1 MEEQTGPRIAPS
13 SADLLTGTFGPAEP
27 LPAASAAPPA
37 APSAGPLAGASGVP
51 LAGTSGGSLAG
62 TSGGSLEGA
71 FAGPPAGVSAGP
83 LTGTSAPADLLA
95 DAQDPADLLAD
106 AQEAADPL
114 TDTSGPPLRR
124 DGLLARI
131 APFAILACLAEA
143 SLALPPG
150 PASLPEAIASAL
162 ILAATAALVVLVP
175 WDRLP
180 AWCDVAV
187 PLLYTASVLPL
198 AQAAGGTYSGI
209 LLILLSP
216 IIWAALFH
224 TRWESVYVSAAALAV
239 VLTVSLMPDMAS
251 PAVLIRRMISWAA
264 LAAMIA
270 VAGHGL
276 RARIRRSRL
285 QAALMQERLREMS
298 ILADRDRIAASLQ
311 DTVVQRLFASG
322 LSLQGTAGLLGGR
335 PEVARR
341 ISQVVQDLDESI
353 TLLRQSIFDPAQ
365 GAPARGLRRSILDV
379 SRELTPWLGMVPEV
393 TLEGPL
399 DTAVPPPAA
408 RQLLG
413 VLREGL
419 AGSGAGA
426 QATQV
431 AVAVAADHE
440 AVTLTITDDGTRWAA
455 RSDGDGPALP
465 ALRARADQV
474 GGTVATEVAATGE
487 ARLIWRAPLREFG
500 SGVPSR

>member
-1 MEEQTGPRIAPS
+1 MEEQTGPRIAPR
-13 SADLLTGTFGPAEP
+13 SAELLTGTFGPAEP
-27 LPAASAAPPA
+27 LAAASAAPPA
-37 APSAGPLAGASGVP
+37 APSAGPLAGASAGP
-51 LAGTSGGSLAG
+51 LAG
-62 TSGGSLEGA
+62 A
-71 FAGPPAGVSAGP
+71 FAAPPRAPAGGP

-106 AQEAADPL
+106 AQDAADPL

-131 APFAILACLAEA
+131 APFAVLACLAEA

-216 IIWAALFH
+216 IIWTALFH
-224 TRWESVYVSAAALAV
+224 RRWESALRERGRPGRGADRLADARHGQPGRAHPPDDLLGGAGRHDRGGRARAARPDPPVPPAGRPDAGAAARDEHPGRPGPDRRQPARHGGAAAV
-239 VLTVSLMPDMAS
+239 RVGPVA
-251 PAVLIRRMISWAA
+251 
-264 LAAMIA
+264 
-270 VAGHGL
+270 AGHG
-276 RARIRRSRL
+276 RPAR
-285 QAALMQERLREMS
+285 
-298 ILADRDRIAASLQ
+298 
-311 DTVVQRLFASG
+311 
-322 LSLQGTAGLLGGR
+322 R
-335 PEVARR
+335 PAEVAGR
-341 ISQVVQDLDESI
+341 IGQVVQDLDESI
-353 TLLRQSIFDPAQ
+353 TLLRQSIFDPAHE
-365 GAPARGLRRSILDV
+365 APAQGLRRSILDV

-440 AVTLTITDDGTRWAA
+440 AVHADHHRRRHPVGRPVRRERAD
-455 RSDGDGPALP
+455 P
-465 ALRARADQV
+465 ARAA
-474 GGTVATEVAATGE
+474 GPGCTRSAGRWRPRSRRP
-487 ARLIWRAPLREFG
+487 ARPG
-500 SGVPSR
+500 

>member
-1 MEEQTGPRIAPS
+1 VDDQTGNRTAPS
-13 SADLLTGTFGPAEP
+13 SADLPTDAAADVTGA
-27 LPAASAAPPA
+27 
-37 APSAGPLAGASGVP
+37 AGPWPDS
-51 LAGTSGGSLAG
+51 
-62 TSGGSLEGA
+62 
-71 FAGPPAGVSAGP
+71 FAR
-83 LTGTSAPADLLA
+83 
-95 DAQDPADLLAD
+95 
-106 AQEAADPL
+106 
-114 TDTSGPPLRR
+114 PLRR
-124 DGLLARI
+124 EGLLARI
-131 APFAILACLAEA
+131 APFAVLACLAEA

-150 PASLPEAIASAL
+150 PASLRNAIASAV
-162 ILAATAALVVLVP
+162 ILAATAALVVLLP

-180 AWCDVAV
+180 AWSDVAV

-209 LLILLSP
+209 LLILFSP
-216 IIWAALFH
+216 ILWTALFH
-224 TRWESVYVSAAALAV
+224 RPWESAIVSAAALAV
-239 VLTVSLMPDMAS
+239 VVTVSLMPDMAS

-276 RARIRRSRL
+276 RARVRLSRR

-298 ILADRDRIAASLQ
+298 ILADRDRIASNLH

-341 ISQVVQDLDESI
+341 VSTVIADLDESI
-353 TLLRQSIFDPAQ
+353 TLLRQSIFDPPQETA
-365 GAPARGLRRSILDV
+365 AHGLRRSILDV
-379 SRELTPWLGMVPEV
+379 SRELTPALGVVPEV

-399 DTAVPPPAA
+399 DTAVSPRAA

-419 AGSGAGA
+419 AGSGACA

-440 AVTLTITDDGTRWAA
+440 VVTLIITDDGTRWAS
-455 RSDGDGPALP
+455 RSDGDGLTLP
-465 ALRARADQV
+465 VLRARAHQV
-474 GGTVATEVAATGE
+474 GGTVATEHVATGE
-487 ARLIWRAPLREFG
+487 TRLIWRAPLRTLP
-500 SGVPSR
+500 SGAPSR